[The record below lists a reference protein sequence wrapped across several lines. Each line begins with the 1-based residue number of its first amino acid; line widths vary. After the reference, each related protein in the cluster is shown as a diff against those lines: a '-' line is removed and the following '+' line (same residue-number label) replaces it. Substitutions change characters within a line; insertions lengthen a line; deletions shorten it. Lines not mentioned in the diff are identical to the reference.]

1 LSFSLVIFVAAL
13 WALSSEMLED
23 SLVDLIYGH
32 IYGWRNVI
40 YALLSAALILVTVS
54 SVLVYYASLFLVAYT
69 GLISKGAAILLAAV
83 GLFWL
88 ISSIL
93 DGGGETK
100 MGENKERRGTR
111 ANFIIVLQLV
121 FIEELELFLILVPL
135 ILASHVFEAVSA
147 AAIGVL
153 ASVSLAAFLRKGFE
167 RFVVGRMRYLKVVSG
182 LFLVG
187 LGLVLYLEL

>member
-54 SVLVYYASLFLVAYT
+54 SILVYYASLFLVAYT

-135 ILASHVFEAVSA
+135 VLASHVFEAVSA